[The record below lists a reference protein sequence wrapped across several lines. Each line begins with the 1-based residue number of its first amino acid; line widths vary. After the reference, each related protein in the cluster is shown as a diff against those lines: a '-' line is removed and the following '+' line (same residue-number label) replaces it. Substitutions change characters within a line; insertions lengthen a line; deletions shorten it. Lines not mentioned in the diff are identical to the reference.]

1 MSNAVNLTDG
11 MDGLATGCVSLI
23 ALVLIL
29 LSYIASETMAAG
41 GTWAGYLLLPH
52 IPRAGELS
60 VFYSAML
67 GACLGFLWFNC
78 YKAGVFMGDTGSLPL
93 GAAIGCGAV
102 VTRHEILLFV
112 IGGGVRHRDGQR
124 YPANRLFPVDRR
136 QTTVSNRPDPSPFS

>member
-112 IGGGVRHRDGQR
+112 IGGGVVIEMASVILQIGCF
-124 YPANRLFPVDRR
+124 RLTG